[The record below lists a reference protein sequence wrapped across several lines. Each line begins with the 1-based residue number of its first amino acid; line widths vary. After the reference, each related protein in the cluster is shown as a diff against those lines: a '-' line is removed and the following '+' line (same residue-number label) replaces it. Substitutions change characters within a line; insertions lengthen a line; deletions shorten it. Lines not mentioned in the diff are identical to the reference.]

1 MPIDNNPL
9 RQFFRRPA
17 IYVKLPSGGK
27 IYPPGVVTLP
37 ENEELAVYPM
47 TAIDEITAKTPDA
60 LYNGTAVADIIKSCV
75 PDIKDPWSI
84 NSVDLDALLI
94 AIRTATDGNQ
104 MEINT
109 ACPACNEEAKYG
121 LNLIGC
127 LGQINYNVYS
137 KEMSINGL
145 TIKFRPM
152 DYKQIN
158 EVSIKQNEIQRLF
171 VVIDELKDVTEKT
184 KKTREAVLLITDLTI
199 FALSKTI
206 EFIKTPNAIVTENEY
221 ILDFLR
227 NCDKA
232 VYEAVKD
239 TQAEIKKNTEMKPL
253 HIKCIHC
260 SHEYDQPFTLNM
272 SDFFG

>member
-1 MPIDNNPL
+1 MAIENNPL
-9 RQFFRRPA
+9 RQYFRRPA
-17 IYVKLPSGGK
+17 IYVKLPSGGN
-27 IYPPGVVTLP
+27 IYKPGVVNIPDSGELP
-37 ENEELAVYPM
+37 VYPM

-60 LYNGTAVADIIKSCV
+60 LYNGTAVVDIIKSCV
-75 PDIKDPWSI
+75 PDIKDPWQI

-109 ACPACNEEAKYG
+109 ECPACSEEAKYG
-121 LNLIGC
+121 LNLVAC
-127 LGQINYNVYS
+127 LGQIKFDVYA
-137 KEMSINGL
+137 KEMTVNDL
-145 TIKFRPM
+145 TMKFRPII
-152 DYKQIN
+152 YRELN
-158 EVSIKQNEIQRLF
+158 EISIRQNEIQRLF
-171 VVIDELKDVTEKT
+171 MNIDELKDIDEKT

-199 FALSKTI
+199 FALSKSI
-206 EFIKTPNAIVTENEY
+206 EFVKTPNTIVTEHEY

-232 VYEAVKD
+232 IYEAIKEA
-239 TQAEIKKNTEMKPL
+239 QAEIKKSTEMKPL
-253 HIKCIHC
+253 HIKCMSC